1 MEKNKFIEYIEE
13 YENCITRY
21 LNEDYLYDEILK
33 LDKEESKKFKRIT
46 TQRPWLKYYSKE
58 VANAKLPENTIY
70 GYIKSKNKDELDRT
84 AIEYFGNKLTYKE
97 LVKKIDKCAKSLVA
111 MGVKKGDI
119 VTICMPTTPEMVY
132 MFYALSKIGAVSN
145 MIDPRKSAEEI
156 EEYANE
162 VNSKI
167 FLGVDVAGEKYRN
180 LKKNTSVENIIIA
193 TPYETFKTPV
203 KELLKAKDKYSEK
216 IIKLELEKKYK
227 YNELIQ
233 IDLYMQE
240 NDFKYTMYILNQNEP
255 KVVYSNVDENQQ
267 KKYMGTR
274 FKNVSKIDLKNTIEG
289 TINKNIEKIK
299 KVQEKRFIDTD
310 ECMSWDEFIKLGK
323 EISHVKTEKYVS
335 DMPVTIVHTGGTTGK
350 AKGVVLSNDNIN
362 CGAFQCE
369 ISGLDFK
376 DRGTWLDIMPPFIV
390 YGVGNGLHLPLSMGM
405 KVILMPKFD
414 PTKFDEILIK
424 HKPNYMAG
432 VPSHY
437 GYLLESEKMKD
448 VDLSFFKT
456 PIVGG
461 DKMDYNLEQ
470 QVNEFL
476 EEHNCG
482 SRIIKGYG
490 MSEVDAAVSVCIN
503 NDVNKLKSVGIP
515 LSHSNI
521 GIFDPETNE
530 ELSYNEEGEVRISGP
545 NVMLGYYNNKEE
557 EDKILHTDKRGKR
570 WIHSGDLGHIDEDG
584 HLFVKGRY
592 KEMIIRPD
600 GFKVYPSS
608 IEEVILMHPMVSQ
621 CKVVGCRDFSE
632 SQGDL
637 PKAFIILKEQVADEN
652 KVLEEIKAICETK
665 LAEYSLPFDY
675 EIKTE
680 FPKTSIGKINTIALR
695 EETESLLKEQIKQKK
710 LKK

>member
-1 MEKNKFIEYIEE
+1 MKKDKFIESLIEFE
-13 YENCITRY
+13 KIITKY
-21 LNEDYLYDEILK
+21 TNEDYLYTEILK
-33 LDKEESKKFKRIT
+33 LDKEESKKFRTIT
-46 TQRPWLKYYSKE
+46 TQRPWLKYYPKE
-58 VANAKLPENTIY
+58 VVNAELPKETIY
-70 GYIKSKNKDELDRT
+70 GYIKSKNKDELDRI
-84 AIEYFGNKLTYKE
+84 ALEYFGNKFTYQE
-97 LVKKIDKCAKSLVA
+97 LIENIDKCAKSLVA

-132 MFYALSKIGAVSN
+132 MFYALSKIGAISN

-167 FLGVDVAGEKYRN
+167 FLGIDLVGGKLTN
-180 LKKNTSVENIIIA
+180 LKKNTSVENIIIT
-193 TPYETFKTPV
+193 TPYESFKAPI
-203 KELLKAKDKYSEK
+203 KQLLKGKDK
-216 IIKLELEKKYK
+216 LL
-227 YNELIQ
+227 
-233 IDLYMQE
+233 
-240 NDFKYTMYILNQNEP
+240 
-255 KVVYSNVDENQQ
+255 
-267 KKYMGTR
+267 
-274 FKNVSKIDLKNTIEG
+274 SKT
-289 TINKNIEKIK
+289 
-299 KVQEKRFIDTD
+299 KRFIDTD
-310 ECMSWDEFIKLGK
+310 ECMSWDNFVELGK
-323 EISHVKTEKYVS
+323 NVKHVKTVKYEK

-350 AKGVVLSNDNIN
+350 AKGVILSNDNIN

-476 EEHNCG
+476 KEHNCG

-503 NDVNKLKSVGIP
+503 NEVNKLKSVGIP

-530 ELSYNEEGEVRISGP
+530 ELSYNEDGEVRISGP

-557 EDKILHTDKRGKR
+557 EEKILHIDKRGIR

-584 HLFVKGRY
+584 NLFVKGRY

-608 IEEVILMHPMVSQ
+608 IEEVILTHPMVSQ
-621 CKVVGCRDFSE
+621 CKVVGCRDFTE

-637 PKAFIILKEQVADEN
+637 PKAFIILKEQAQDEN
-652 KVLEEIKAICETK
+652 KVLEQIKAICETK

-675 EIKTE
+675 EIKEE
-680 FPKTSIGKINTIALR
+680 FPKTAIGKINTIALR
-695 EETESLLKEQIKQKK
+695 EETENLLKEQINKK
-710 LKK
+710 VLKK

>member
-1 MEKNKFIEYIEE
+1 MEKEKFIATLIEFE
-13 YENCITRY
+13 GLTARY
-21 LNEDYLYDEILK
+21 LNEDYLYTEILK
-33 LDKEESKKFKRIT
+33 LDKEESKKFKKIT
-46 TQRPWLKYYSKE
+46 TQRPWLKYYPKE
-58 VANAKLPENTIY
+58 VIDAELPKETIY
-70 GYIKSKNKDELDRT
+70 GYIKSKNKDELDRI
-84 AIEYFGNKLTYKE
+84 AIEYFGNKFTYQE
-97 LVKKIDKCAKSLVA
+97 LIENIEKCAKSLVA

-145 MIDPRKSAEEI
+145 MIDPRKSPEEI

-162 VNSKI
+162 VKSKI
-167 FLGVDVAGEKYRN
+167 FLGIDLVGEKLTN
-180 LKKNTSVENIIIA
+180 LKKNTTVENIIIT
-193 TPYETFKTPV
+193 TPYESFKSPI
-203 KELLKAKDKYSEK
+203 KQLLKGKDK
-216 IIKLELEKKYK
+216 LL
-227 YNELIQ
+227 
-233 IDLYMQE
+233 
-240 NDFKYTMYILNQNEP
+240 
-255 KVVYSNVDENQQ
+255 
-267 KKYMGTR
+267 
-274 FKNVSKIDLKNTIEG
+274 SKP
-289 TINKNIEKIK
+289 
-299 KVQEKRFIDTD
+299 KRFIDTD
-310 ECMSWDEFIKLGK
+310 ECMNWDDFVKLGK
-323 EISHVKTEKYVS
+323 NISHVKTEKYES

-476 EEHNCG
+476 KAHNCG

-521 GIFDPETNE
+521 GIFNPETNE

-557 EDKILHTDKRGKR
+557 EEKILHTDKRGIR

-608 IEEVILMHPMVSQ
+608 IEEVILTHPMVSQ
-621 CKVVGCRDFSE
+621 CKVVGCRDFTE

-637 PKAFIILKEQVADEN
+637 PKAFIILKEQNQDEN
-652 KVLEEIKAICETK
+652 RILQEIKAICETK

-695 EETESLLKEQIKQKK
+695 EETENQLKEQTIKKV